1 MRWNMT
7 RIGCKRR
14 KRGFLLFPKLCL
26 HPTQVDWRWLEF
38 AEWEE
43 EYRPSGSMGAPSW
56 ECVKWLDIELEQKP
70 TQQLKE

>member
-1 MRWNMT
+1 MRWNTT
-7 RIGCKRR
+7 RVGHKRY
-14 KRGFLLFPKLCL
+14 KRGFLLFPKFCF

-43 EYRPSGSMGAPSW
+43 EYRSSSMGAPSL